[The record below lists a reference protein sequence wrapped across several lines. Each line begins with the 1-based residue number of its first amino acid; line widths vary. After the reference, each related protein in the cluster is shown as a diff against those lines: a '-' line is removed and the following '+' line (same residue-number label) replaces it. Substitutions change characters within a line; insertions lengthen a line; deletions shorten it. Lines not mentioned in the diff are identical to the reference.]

1 MLSKVT
7 NMSRN
12 AGDTNLSLREQRLKA
27 ENAALKAKL
36 EAQKVA
42 SKVKDAKLAEAR
54 DKLKSK

>member
-1 MLSKVT
+1 
-7 NMSRN
+7 MSRN